1 VKGALC
7 SSLTSSHVFLSSE
20 IVLALLLLTSLTAL
34 LEMET
39 NGLVETAS
47 KDFSGTMKRIFAMN
61 AKLTTV
67 LTVLEKIN
75 ASHALPDTCPEKTM
89 RDARR
94 RSWINLVEL
103 ILSHSLQA
111 LHGKIINGPVKTVK
125 TIITTILMRIDV
137 YYVQLP

>member
-1 VKGALC
+1 M
-7 SSLTSSHVFLSSE
+7 FLSSE
-20 IVLALLLLTSLTAL
+20 IVLALLLLTSLTVL
-34 LEMET
+34 LELKT
-39 NGLVETAS
+39 NGPVETVL
-47 KDFSGTMKRIFAMN
+47 KDFPGMMKRIFAMN

-67 LTVLEKIN
+67 LIVLVRLN
-75 ASHALPDTCPEKTM
+75 ASHVLPDTCPEKTM

-111 LHGKIINGPVKTVK
+111 LHGKMINGPVKTVK
-125 TIITTILMRIDV
+125 TITITILMRIDA